1 MIDDGDD
8 GDNIDDD
15 KDDDD
20 GDGDNDA
27 DDNDDDDDQVLH
39 QVLAHRPNGRVPRNG
54 IWAQTLQQQ
63 KEENVIGIKIW

>member
-8 GDNIDDD
+8 GDNNDG

-20 GDGDNDA
+20 EDGDNDA

-39 QVLAHRPNGRVPRNG
+39 QVLPHRPDGRVPRNG
-54 IWAQTLQQQ
+54 IRAKTLQQQ